1 LKATLRITLALLLAL
16 SLAGC
21 DIFDS
26 DDDKDD
32 LPTVPPA
39 ATVFTGATIEAQ
51 AAVVQNQSC
60 LLRAVGEWTGGKNP
74 TTANWSS
81 TSPRVSGNFSSGP
94 VNSNSSIFDIT
105 VQRGVAP
112 ISEDVRLI
120 MNLVS
125 SEGATFRA
133 ERTVSLV
140 CPASASLPLNVEL
153 SPLGVAIRWHGQA
166 LQGAHLE
173 QVLREMGR

>member
-1 LKATLRITLALLLAL
+1 MRNALRIALALLLAL
-16 SLAGC
+16 SLTAC
-21 DIFDS
+21 DLFDS
-26 DDDKDD
+26 DDDKED
-32 LPTVPPA
+32 PIVPPA
-39 ATVFTGATIEAQ
+39 VTPFTGATIEAQ

-105 VQRGVAP
+105 VQRGAAP
-112 ISEDVRLI
+112 IAEDVRLI
-120 MNLVS
+120 MSLVS

-140 CPASASLPLNVEL
+140 CPASASLPSVAL
-153 SPLGVAIRWHGQA
+153 SPLGVAIRWEGKA
-166 LQGAHLE
+166 LQGFELE
-173 QVLREMGR
+173 QALRGMGR